1 MQLVR
6 DGMHR
11 VRRKLLGKDYRI
23 NSFLAL
29 DAGLQQSKQK
39 VDVPVAPAGTLI

>member
-11 VRRKLLGKDYRI
+11 VRRKLLSENYRI

-29 DAGLQQSKQK
+29 DAG
-39 VDVPVAPAGTLI
+39 